1 LGWLGLDDTD
11 SLKGGCTTEVLY
23 RLIQSLPQHVGVG
36 QARLVRLWPFARRRT
51 RGNAAVAVELSTS
64 DEPALLAFLDEYW
77 VNHLLPLK
85 GVVEESEHSER
96 EQYPSDPGM
105 VWFTDKI
112 NDEEFY
118 RRGLRGELFLEQ
130 LPIPNHSW
138 GGHGRIGAT
147 LAVLWPAKRTTFEAI
162 AWREST
168 NKNPR
173 QLDQNAMNDIE
184 EMAESFLCRDE
195 RLGTS
200 LLAPRGASPVLFG
213 IRTWTQDAANEALE
227 LLLNAP
233 ETEATSGS
241 MVFETNHATNDHLD
255 EPIEIR
261 VEKVEILK
269 GGHTLIHSGEHRCVA
284 FKESGEIARIC
295 QQLQP
300 HDILECN
307 GLMAPDRS
315 IHIEVLRIRHLV
327 TNQNRPSCPT
337 CEKALS
343 SMGVNQ
349 GLRCKKCGFKTED
362 AWTETHRDL
371 PRNQWIQ
378 PPASSRR
385 HLAKPLAESPTV
397 QKNL

>member
-1 LGWLGLDDTD
+1 MGWLGLDDTD

-51 RGNAAVAVELSTS
+51 RGNAAVAVELSTT
-64 DEPALLAFLDEYW
+64 DEPALLEFLDEYW
-77 VNHLLPLK
+77 FNHLLPLK
-85 GVVEESEHSER
+85 DTVEVSEHSER

-118 RRGLRGELFLEQ
+118 RRGLREEVFLET
-130 LPIPNHSW
+130 LPIPTQSW

-147 LAVLWPAKRTTFEAI
+147 LAVLWPAERTTFEAI

-168 NKNPR
+168 NESPR
-173 QLDQNAMNDIE
+173 QLDQKAMTLIE
-184 EMAESFLCRDE
+184 EMAESFLCRDD

-200 LLAPRGASPVLFG
+200 MLAPRGASPVLFG
-213 IRTWTQDAANEALE
+213 IRTWTLDAANEALK
-227 LLLNAP
+227 LLVNAP
-233 ETEATSGS
+233 GTEETSGS

-255 EPIEIR
+255 EPIEFC

-269 GGHTLIHSGEHRCVA
+269 GGHTLIHTDKHRFVA
-284 FKESGEIARIC
+284 FKESGEIAKIC
-295 QQLQP
+295 QQLKP
-300 HDILECN
+300 NDILECN
-307 GLMAPDRS
+307 GLMSPDHS

-327 TNQNRPSCPT
+327 ANQNRPSCPT
-337 CEKALS
+337 CQKALS
-343 SMGVNQ
+343 SMGANQ
-349 GLRCKKCGFKTED
+349 GLRCKKCGFKSED
-362 AWTETHRDL
+362 EWVETHRDL
-371 PRNQWIQ
+371 PVNQWIQ

-385 HLAKPLAESPTV
+385 HLAKPLDESPAV
-397 QKNL
+397 QNNL